1 MGREVAI
8 RCHGVYDLAAAE
20 AQYYLRCYNEFR
32 KIPYNTN
39 NVALYA
45 EAMKLLANE
54 MYANQ
59 KQCAWSSIEL
69 YDKHLGYGGQLV
81 RKQLFTKLVTS
92 LGNDVIVLNIEGC
105 TSIVG
110 FWDYISKTFKLTK
123 LDSVNEEKEDELVR
137 KIKTEAHSIFN

>member
-1 MGREVAI
+1 M
-8 RCHGVYDLAAAE
+8 YDLAAAK
-20 AQYYLRCYNEFR
+20 AQYDLRCYNEFR
-32 KIPYNTN
+32 KIPHNSN
-39 NVALYA
+39 NVAIYDD

-54 MYANQ
+54 IYANQ

-69 YDKHLGYGGQLV
+69 YDKCLGYGCQLV

-110 FWDYISKTFKLTK
+110 FRDYISKTFKLTK
-123 LDSVNEEKEDELVR
+123 LDSVNEEKEDKLVR
-137 KIKTEAHSIFN
+137 KNKTEAHSIFN